1 LHLTSKV
8 DMGFSKDVLK
18 IDPKAVG
25 EQLAQTIAR
34 QIRQELKREGA
45 VIGISGGVDSSVT
58 AALCVQALGKDKVLG
73 VLMPESDS
81 NPDSESLGEKL
92 AKHLGIDYVL
102 EPITAA
108 LEGFGCYRRRD
119 EAVKRMYPQFGE
131 GYKTKITNASN
142 LLERESI
149 NFFKLAIESPD
160 GQVES
165 RRMPRSEYLQVV
177 AASNF
182 KQRTR
187 TNMLYYH
194 AERLN
199 WAVIGTGNKDEHLLG
214 FFVKYGD
221 GGADLKPIS
230 HLFKM
235 QVFQLADYLDIPEE
249 ICGRTPTTDTY
260 SAEQTQT
267 EFFYGVDF
275 PILDLVWYAMEN
287 NIPSA
292 DVAQELGLTVEQV
305 QRVAKDILQK
315 QRTTEYLRMPPL
327 DPR

>member
-1 LHLTSKV
+1 MHLGSKV
-8 DMGFSKDVLK
+8 TMGFSKEVLE
-18 IDPKAVG
+18 IDPRAVS
-25 EQLAQTIAR
+25 EQLAQMIKR
-34 QIRQELKREGA
+34 QIRQELKRDGA
-45 VIGISGGVDSSVT
+45 VIGISGGVDSSVS
-58 AALCVQALGKDKVLG
+58 AALCVKALGKDKVLG

-92 AKHLGIDYVL
+92 AKHLGIEYVL
-102 EPITAA
+102 EPITGA
-108 LEGFGCYRRRD
+108 LKGFGCYRRRD
-119 EAVKRMYPQFGE
+119 EAVKRMYPHFGE
-131 GYKTKITNASN
+131 GHKTKITNASN
-142 LLERESI
+142 FLERESI
-149 NFFKLAIESPD
+149 NFFKLSIESPD

-165 RRMPRSEYLQVV
+165 KRMPRDEYLQVV
-177 AASNF
+177 AASNL

-187 TNMLYYH
+187 TSMLYYH

-199 WAVIGTGNKDEHLLG
+199 WAVIGTGNKDEHMLG

-249 ICGRTPTTDTY
+249 IRGRTPTTDTY

-275 PILDLVWYAMEN
+275 PILDLVWWGMEN
-287 NIPSA
+287 NIPSE
-292 DVAQELGLTVEQV
+292 DVAKELNLTVEQV
-305 QRVAKDILQK
+305 ERVARDIRQK

-327 DPR
+327 DPK